1 MTDICMVVQGEAT
14 TDSRVRKEARSLAN
28 HGYSVL
34 VLCLLI
40 SPTDAPQM
48 QTLDGFQVQRV
59 VSTIG
64 QKRKPS
70 TWLRLLRLIV
80 AVPRLV
86 IAIRRANARAYH
98 GHDVHGLFLLALAG
112 IVRRPII
119 YDAHELFFERL
130 SRGIRARIRPLFG
143 VLRGFEHHLA
153 RRSRRVIT
161 VSDSFAKHLS
171 QGMDIEYPLVLTNA
185 VDLRYLQKSTHTLP
199 KQTQNLVVH
208 SGNLIDGRNLQ
219 NLVRAIALLPRDVGL
234 VLLGEGYLQQPLLE
248 LARELN
254 VENRVR
260 ILPPVPV
267 NEVSN
272 TIASASVAAV
282 LISTDVLS
290 YKWSLPNKF
299 FEAVAAGLPILAG
312 QGVDIG
318 QQMAQHDLGITCH
331 PEEPQSIADG
341 IAHLLEDQNQ
351 KYYRRQLIQ
360 AQAELN
366 WEVEEQK
373 LFSLYDAILGKS
385 EAKQ

>member
-1 MTDICMVVQGEAT
+1 MTDVCMVLQGEVT

-40 SPTDAPQM
+40 SPTDAPQT
-48 QTLDGFQVQRV
+48 QVLDGFQVQRV
-59 VSTIG
+59 VSAFG

-80 AVPRLV
+80 AVPRLTV
-86 IAIRRANARAYH
+86 AIRRANARAYH

-112 IVRRPII
+112 IVRRPVI

-143 VLRGFEHHLA
+143 VLRWFEHHLA
-153 RRSRRVIT
+153 RRSQEVIT
-161 VSDSFAKHLS
+161 VSDSFAVHLS
-171 QGMDIEYPLVLTNA
+171 QTMKIEIPLVLTNA
-185 VDLRYLQKSTHTLP
+185 VDLRLQKSTHILP
-199 KQTQNLVVH
+199 KQPEKLVVH

-219 NLVRAIALLPRDVGL
+219 NLVRAIALLPKDVGL
-234 VLLGEGYLQQPLLE
+234 VLLGEGYLQQPLLK
-248 LARELN
+248 LARELG
-254 VENRVR
+254 VENRVH

-267 NEVSN
+267 NEVSH
-272 TIASASVAAV
+272 TIADASLAAV
-282 LISTDVLS
+282 LISTEVLS

-318 QQMAQHDLGITCH
+318 QQMAQYDLGFICH
-331 PEEPQSIADG
+331 PKEPQSIADG

-351 KYYRRQLIQ
+351 KHYRQQVIQ

-373 LFSLYDAILGKS
+373 LFSLYDAILGKP